1 MKRRGYRLIDYRLRT
16 RIVAGEGAVERL
28 GALAKEI
35 GVGKTLIV
43 SDSGVVDAGLYE
55 AGVRSLAAA
64 GIETQGFHGLS
75 ENPTTTHV
83 DCGLEIARQFE
94 PDLIVGLGGGSSMDC
109 AKGINF
115 LYSCG
120 GKMADYWGVGK
131 AGKPMLPFIAIPTT
145 AGTGSETQSFA
156 LISDPDT
163 HVKMACGDPHA
174 AAVIA
179 ILDPLVTLTQP
190 PKVTALTGIDA
201 LTHALETYVTAKRN
215 AVSECFSREAWSL
228 LSRGFPRV
236 IEEPS
241 DIAGRTQMQLGAAFA
256 GMAIEASMLGAA
268 HALANPL
275 TAFLGVP
282 HGQAVGLM
290 MPHVARFNHS
300 VVEHRYEE
308 LAHLLP
314 SASHDD
320 RRSGAEI
327 VADRFTDWLRMAGL
341 ATRLSELENWD
352 RNRDPSHLESQLQAM
367 SEMAGKQWTG
377 TFNPRPA
384 SVNDYLALYRT
395 AI

>member
-1 MKRRGYRLIDYRLRT
+1 LIDYRLRT
-16 RIVAGEGAVERL
+16 RIFAGEGAIDRL
-28 GALAKEI
+28 GALAKET
-35 GVGKTLIV
+35 GVGKALIV
-43 SDSGVVDAGLYE
+43 SDSGVVDAGLYDM
-55 AGVRSLAAA
+55 GVRSLSAV
-64 GIETQGFHGLS
+64 GIETRGFHGLS
-75 ENPTTTHV
+75 ENPTTIHV
-83 DCGLEIARQFE
+83 DSGLAIARQFE

-145 AGTGSETQSFA
+145 SGTGSEMQSFA

-174 AAVIA
+174 AAAIA
-179 ILDPLVTLTQP
+179 ILDPLLTLTQP

-201 LTHALETYVTAKRN
+201 LTHALETYVTTKRN

-236 IEEPS
+236 IEDGS

-290 MPHVARFNHS
+290 MPHVVRFNHAM
-300 VVEHRYEE
+300 VEHRYEE

-314 SASHDD
+314 NVSRDD

-341 ATRLSELENWD
+341 ATRLSD
-352 RNRDPSHLESQLQAM
+352 LESWDGSQDSSRIEEQLHAM

-384 SVNDYLALYRT
+384 SVTDYLALYRT
-395 AI
+395 AM

>member
-1 MKRRGYRLIDYRLRT
+1 LIDYRLRT
-16 RIVAGEGAVERL
+16 RIFAGEGAIDRL
-28 GALAKEI
+28 GALAKET
-35 GVGKTLIV
+35 GVGKALIV
-43 SDSGVVDAGLYE
+43 SDSGVVDAGLYDM
-55 AGVRSLAAA
+55 GVRSLSAV
-64 GIETQGFHGLS
+64 GIETRGFHGLS
-75 ENPTTTHV
+75 ENPTTIHV
-83 DCGLEIARQFE
+83 DSGLAIARQFE

-145 AGTGSETQSFA
+145 SGTGSEMQSFA

-163 HVKMACGDPHA
+163 HVKMACGDPYA
-174 AAVIA
+174 AAAIA
-179 ILDPLVTLTQP
+179 ILDPLLTLTQP
-190 PKVTALTGIDA
+190 PKITALTGIDA
-201 LTHALETYVTAKRN
+201 LTHALETYVTTKRN

-228 LSRGFPRV
+228 LSRGFPCV

-241 DIAGRTQMQLGAAFA
+241 DIVGRTQMQLGAAFG

-290 MPHVARFNHS
+290 MPHVVRFNHAM
-300 VVEHRYEE
+300 VEHRYEE

-314 SASHDD
+314 NVSRDD

-341 ATRLSELENWD
+341 ATRLSD
-352 RNRDPSHLESQLQAM
+352 LESWDGSQDSSRIEEQLHAM

-384 SVNDYLALYRT
+384 SVTDYLALYRT
-395 AI
+395 AM

>member
-1 MKRRGYRLIDYRLRT
+1 MIDYRLRT
-16 RIVAGEGAVERL
+16 RIVAGEGAIERL

-35 GVGKTLIV
+35 GARKAFIV
-43 SDSGVVDAGLYE
+43 SDSGVVAAGLYD
-55 AGVRSLAAA
+55 AGVRSLESV
-64 GIETQGFHGLS
+64 GIEIHGFHGLS
-75 ENPTTTHV
+75 ENPNTIHV
-83 DCGLEIARQFE
+83 DSGLELARTFG

-120 GKMADYWGVGK
+120 GKIADYWGVGK

-145 AGTGSETQSFA
+145 AGTGSEMQSFA
-156 LISDPDT
+156 LISTPDT

-174 AAVIA
+174 AAAIA
-179 ILDPLVTLTQP
+179 ILDPLLTLTQP

-201 LTHALETYVTAKRN
+201 LTHALETYVTTKRN
-215 AVSECFSREAWSL
+215 AVSECFSCEAWSL

-236 IEEPS
+236 IEDSS

-290 MPHVARFNHS
+290 MPHVVRFNHS
-300 VVEHRYEE
+300 VVEHRYEQ

-314 SASHDD
+314 NVSHDD
-320 RRSGAEI
+320 PRSGAEI
-327 VADRFTDWLRMAGL
+327 IADRLTDWLRMAGL
-341 ATRLSELENWD
+341 AHRLCDLESWD
-352 RNRDPSHLESQLQAM
+352 RNQDPVRVEERLQAM

-377 TFNPRPA
+377 SFNPRPA
-384 SVNDYLALYRT
+384 SVDDYLALYRA